1 MDRQR
6 IRSVD
11 QGDPHAASHLA
22 PLPCILGY
30 GRSGRAHHGVDRVR
44 ALSSCNA
51 LGAHLPGFDQGAHKA
66 DRAVLDEGAK
76 GGPEELAK
84 DLESMGTLQLYVHN
98 NEIGKEGVE
107 ALEEVQARRRASG
120 QTNFKVQELG
130 VQQLEEEKFEEKPR
144 KHRKKRRILFVGKKK
159 CGQTSAEI
167 ESGER
172 EVA

>member
-1 MDRQR
+1 MPLRTWHLFR
-6 IRSVD
+6 ASSATAV
-11 QGDPHAASHLA
+11 AAGHTMELTASEPSPAATPWALICQALIKALTRNESELDLHIDLEENC
-22 PLPCILGY
+22 L
-30 GRSGRAHHGVDRVR
+30 GVD
-44 ALSSCNA
+44 
-51 LGAHLPGFDQGAHKA
+51 
-66 DRAVLDEGAK
+66 GAK
-76 GGPEELAK
+76 ELAK

>member
-1 MDRQR
+1 MVPRYLRQKPSTHLVFPGNVPKSCQAR
-6 IRSVD
+6 KLNIWPRS
-11 QGDPHAASHLA
+11 SH
-22 PLPCILGY
+22 
-30 GRSGRAHHGVDRVR
+30 
-44 ALSSCNA
+44 
-51 LGAHLPGFDQGAHKA
+51 Q
-66 DRAVLDEGAK
+66 
-76 GGPEELAK
+76 ELAK